1 MKNTSEILGYGMGKK
16 PIRRSTNEYI
26 IYSCWAAWGLFLFG
40 RSMMGGSLEFAA
52 GKILSFFDW
61 ENR

>member
-26 IYSCWAAWGLFLFG
+26 IYSFCWAAWGSPV
-40 RSMMGGSLEFAA
+40 RQENDGGSLEFAA
-52 GKILSFFDW
+52 GKIPSFFDG